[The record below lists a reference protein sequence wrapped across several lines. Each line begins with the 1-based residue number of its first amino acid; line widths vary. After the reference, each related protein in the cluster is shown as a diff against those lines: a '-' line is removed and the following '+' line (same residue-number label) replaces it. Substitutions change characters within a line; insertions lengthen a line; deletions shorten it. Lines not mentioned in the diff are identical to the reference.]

1 MSQTTDSW
9 LRVSVFISN
18 LTKSFYKK
26 CVFNVGQDATLRML
40 LR

>member
-1 MSQTTDSW
+1 MSQTKESW

-26 CVFNVGQDATLRML
+26 YVFNVGQDVTLYML